1 MVVNRAGEEEGEGG
15 IDKVTSSKDQERE
28 REIKGNVV
36 VLERG
41 FLCLSEDWEREE
53 G

>member
-1 MVVNRAGEEEGEGG
+1 MVVDRAGEEEGEGG
-15 IDKVTSSKDQERE
+15 IDRVTSGKDQERE
-28 REIKGNVV
+28 RGIKGNVV

-41 FLCLSEDWEREE
+41 LCLSEDWEREE